1 MDFGEEH
8 INNQKEA
15 IKGKYKRLYTMR
27 VAPIIIGDVGG
38 GGVSDRDRD
47 QALVFALFLCTKPVV
62 VATAAAVDKRLA
74 FVRL

>member
-1 MDFGEEH
+1 
-8 INNQKEA
+8 
-15 IKGKYKRLYTMR
+15 MR

>member
-1 MDFGEEH
+1 
-8 INNQKEA
+8 
-15 IKGKYKRLYTMR
+15 MR

-38 GGVSDRDRD
+38 GGVSDRD